1 MQGKRRPGPQVN
13 GNVANYKSQDA
24 RPKKRGPIVFSEP
37 QKLHKMLADMGLG
50 SRRELEDWIV
60 AGRISVNALPA
71 HVGQR
76 VGPEDKVRVNGKLIH
91 IHFAPRAPRV
101 LIYHKPEGEIVSR
114 DDPEGRPSVFDKL
127 PRIGGGRWIAV
138 GRLDFNTSGLLVFTT
153 SGELAN
159 KMMHPSYELEREYAV
174 RLIGELSDE
183 QIARLTG
190 GIELDDGIAKF
201 NTLSDGGGEGS
212 NHWYRVTIAEGRNR
226 EVRRMFEAIGLA
238 VSRLMRVRYGPFE
251 LPRRLHRGEA
261 EELKPEEVTR
271 LLAAVPASGK
281 QRAAGAGADGD
292 APAARL
298 PGAGRGSKQGRG
310 RQQRQPREP
319 AQGRGQ
325 ATGREPGQG
334 RGPAPG
340 REPGNG
346 QGAAQGQG
354 RRRAPR
360 KPREPG
366 AAPPQAGASEQGPR
380 AEGDA
385 PARKRAPRRRR
396 RPAAAPAGDA

>member
-1 MQGKRRPGPQVN
+1 MMQGKRRPGGPQVN
-13 GNVANYKSQDA
+13 GNVANYKSPDS

-127 PRIGGGRWIAV
+127 PRVGGGRWIAV

-183 QIARLTG
+183 QATRLTT
-190 GIELDDGIAKF
+190 GIELEDGTARF
-201 NTLSDGGGEGS
+201 NALSDGGGEGS

-226 EVRRMFEAIGLA
+226 EVRRMFEAVGLA

-261 EELKPEEVTR
+261 EELKPEEVSR
-271 LLAAVPASGK
+271 LLSAVPAAGK
-281 QRAAGAGADGD
+281 PRVRTDDG
-292 APAARL
+292 APAA
-298 PGAGRGSKQGRG
+298 K
-310 RQQRQPREP
+310 
-319 AQGRGQ
+319 
-325 ATGREPGQG
+325 PGQG
-334 RGPAPG
+334 
-340 REPGNG
+340 N
-346 QGAAQGQG
+346 G
-354 RRRAPR
+354 RRRGPR

-366 AAPPQAGASEQGPR
+366 NGAPPVQVQRS
-380 AEGDA
+380 EGDA

-396 RPAAAPAGDA
+396 RPSAAPAGEA

>member
-1 MQGKRRPGPQVN
+1 MMQGKRKPGGPQVN
-13 GNVANYKSQDA
+13 GNVANYRSQDS

-127 PRIGGGRWIAV
+127 PRVGGGRWIAV

-174 RLIGELSDE
+174 RLIGELTEE
-183 QIARLTG
+183 QATRLTT
-190 GIELDDGIAKF
+190 GIELDDGIARF
-201 NTLSDGGGEGS
+201 NALSDGGGEGS
-212 NHWYRVTIAEGRNR
+212 NHWYRVIISEGRNR
-226 EVRRMFEAIGLA
+226 EVRRMFEAVGLA

-261 EELKPEEVTR
+261 EELKPEEVSR
-271 LLAAVPASGK
+271 LLTAVPASGK
-281 QRAAGAGADGD
+281 PRAKSGEA
-292 APAARL
+292 APG
-298 PGAGRGSKQGRG
+298 P
-310 RQQRQPREP
+310 
-319 AQGRGQ
+319 
-325 ATGREPGQG
+325 
-334 RGPAPG
+334 GPAPG
-340 REPGNG
+340 N
-346 QGAAQGQG
+346 G
-354 RRRAPR
+354 RRRGPR

-366 AAPPQAGASEQGPR
+366 QGAPAGQAPVQTQR
-380 AEGDA
+380 ADGEA

-396 RPAAAPAGDA
+396 RPSAAPAGES

>member
-1 MQGKRRPGPQVN
+1 MQGKRRPGGPQVN
-13 GNVANYKSQDA
+13 GNVANYRSQDS

-127 PRIGGGRWIAV
+127 PRVGGGRWIAV

-174 RLIGELSDE
+174 RLIGELTEE
-183 QIARLTG
+183 QATRLTS
-190 GIELDDGIAKF
+190 GIELDDGIARF
-201 NTLSDGGGEGS
+201 NALSDGGGEGS
-212 NHWYRVTIAEGRNR
+212 NHWYRVTISEGRNR
-226 EVRRMFEAIGLA
+226 EVRRMFEAVGLA

-261 EELKPEEVTR
+261 EELKPEDVSR
-271 LLAAVPASGK
+271 LLTGVPAAGK
-281 QRAAGAGADGD
+281 PRAKSA
-292 APAARL
+292 
-298 PGAGRGSKQGRG
+298 
-310 RQQRQPREP
+310 EP
-319 AQGRGQ
+319 AQ
-325 ATGREPGQG
+325 APKPGQG
-334 RGPAPG
+334 NGRRRGPRKA

-346 QGAAQGQG
+346 APSGQ
-354 RRRAPR
+354 APVQ
-360 KPREPG
+360 
-366 AAPPQAGASEQGPR
+366 PQR
-380 AEGDA
+380 AEGEA

-396 RPAAAPAGDA
+396 RPSAAPAGES

>member
-1 MQGKRRPGPQVN
+1 MMQGKRRQGGSQVN
-13 GNVANYKSQDA
+13 GNVANYRSPDS
-24 RPKKRGPIVFSEP
+24 RPKRRGPIVFSEP

-50 SRRELEDWIV
+50 SRRELEDWII

-127 PRIGGGRWIAV
+127 PRVGGGRWIAV

-174 RLIGELSDE
+174 RLIGELTEE
-183 QIARLTG
+183 QAARLTT
-190 GIELDDGIAKF
+190 GIELEDGLAKF
-201 NTLSDGGGEGS
+201 NALSDGGGEGS

-261 EELKPEEVTR
+261 EELKPEEVSR
-271 LLAAVPASGK
+271 LLSSVPAAGK
-281 QRAAGAGADGD
+281 QRNRAPDGASVKK
-292 APAARL
+292 
-298 PGAGRGSKQGRG
+298 PG
-310 RQQRQPREP
+310 
-319 AQGRGQ
+319 
-325 ATGREPGQG
+325 GQG
-334 RGPAPG
+334 T
-340 REPGNG
+340 
-346 QGAAQGQG
+346 G
-354 RRRAPR
+354 RRRGAR
-360 KPREPG
+360 KPREAGHETPPG
-366 AAPPQAGASEQGPR
+366 QVPVQAQR
-380 AEGDA
+380 AEGEA

-396 RPAAAPAGDA
+396 RPSAVPAGEA

>member
-1 MQGKRRPGPQVN
+1 MMQGKRRPGGPQVN
-13 GNVANYKSQDA
+13 GNVANYRSQDS

-127 PRIGGGRWIAV
+127 PRVGGGRWIAV

-174 RLIGELSDE
+174 RLIGELTDE
-183 QIARLTG
+183 QATRLTT

-201 NTLSDGGGEGS
+201 NALSDGGGEGS
-212 NHWYRVTIAEGRNR
+212 NHWYRVTISEGRNR
-226 EVRRMFEAIGLA
+226 EVRRMFEAVGLA

-261 EELKPEEVTR
+261 EELKPEEVSR
-271 LLAAVPASGK
+271 LLTAVPASGK
-281 QRAAGAGADGD
+281 PRAKSAEA
-292 APAARL
+292 APA
-298 PGAGRGSKQGRG
+298 PK
-310 RQQRQPREP
+310 
-319 AQGRGQ
+319 
-325 ATGREPGQG
+325 PGQG
-334 RGPAPG
+334 
-340 REPGNG
+340 N
-346 QGAAQGQG
+346 G
-354 RRRAPR
+354 RRRGPR
-360 KPREPG
+360 KPRESGNG
-366 AAPPQAGASEQGPR
+366 APAGQAPVQAQR

-385 PARKRAPRRRR
+385 PPRKRAPRRRR
-396 RPAAAPAGDA
+396 RPSAAPAGES

>member
-1 MQGKRRPGPQVN
+1 MMQGKRRPGPQVN
-13 GNVANYKSQDA
+13 GNVANYKSPDA
-24 RPKKRGPIVFSEP
+24 RPKKRGPIVFTEP

-159 KMMHPSYELEREYAV
+159 KMMHPSYELERQYAV
-174 RLIGELSDE
+174 RLIGELSEENTRKLLEGVELEDGM
-183 QIARLTG
+183 ARFNSLT
-190 GIELDDGIAKF
+190 
-201 NTLSDGGGEGS
+201 DGGGEGS
-212 NHWYRVTIAEGRNR
+212 NHWYHVTIAEGRNR
-226 EVRRMFEAIGLA
+226 EVRRMFEAVGLT
-238 VSRLMRVRYGPFE
+238 VSRLTRVRYGPFE
-251 LPRRLHRGEA
+251 LPPRLRRGQS
-261 EELKPEEVTR
+261 EELKPEEVAR
-271 LLAAVPASGK
+271 LMAAVPSKGSPRAK
-281 QRAAGAGADGD
+281 QGGGRP
-292 APAARL
+292 PAAEGA
-298 PGAGRGSKQGRG
+298 PGAK
-310 RQQRQPREP
+310 P
-319 AQGRGQ
+319 Q
-325 ATGREPGQG
+325 A
-334 RGPAPG
+334 
-340 REPGNG
+340 
-346 QGAAQGQG
+346 
-354 RRRAPR
+354 RRRGPR
-360 KPREPG
+360 KPREAAGGAQSSAPAAAQGVQGQG
-366 AAPPQAGASEQGPR
+366 AAT
-380 AEGDA
+380 GDA

-396 RPAAAPAGDA
+396 RPSNRPAEGA

>member
-1 MQGKRRPGPQVN
+1 MQGKRRPGGPQVN
-13 GNVANYKSQDA
+13 GNVANYRSQDS

-127 PRIGGGRWIAV
+127 PRVGGGRWIAV

-174 RLIGELSDE
+174 RLIGELTEE
-183 QIARLTG
+183 QATRLTS
-190 GIELDDGIAKF
+190 GIELDDGIARF
-201 NTLSDGGGEGS
+201 NALSDGGGEGS
-212 NHWYRVTIAEGRNR
+212 NHWYRVTISEGRNR
-226 EVRRMFEAIGLA
+226 EVRRMFEAVGLA

-261 EELKPEEVTR
+261 EELKPEDVSR
-271 LLAAVPASGK
+271 LLTGVPAAGK
-281 QRAAGAGADGD
+281 PRAKSA
-292 APAARL
+292 
-298 PGAGRGSKQGRG
+298 
-310 RQQRQPREP
+310 EP
-319 AQGRGQ
+319 AQ
-325 ATGREPGQG
+325 APKPGQG
-334 RGPAPG
+334 NGRRRGPRKA

-346 QGAAQGQG
+346 APSGQ
-354 RRRAPR
+354 APVQ
-360 KPREPG
+360 
-366 AAPPQAGASEQGPR
+366 PQR
-380 AEGDA
+380 AEGEA

-396 RPAAAPAGDA
+396 RPSAAPGGES